1 MSTASGRSTKHNKK
15 TPPPTPSKKDEQPKN
30 KGKCGIC
37 NKICVE
43 KKKIK
48 SINDESIYCEECG
61 LWFHFTCTNLTEEEY
76 GSLSDKSKN
85 LPYICTSCKDKKDEV
100 FESDDEF
107 DSKQAKFF
115 EKLLHKNNEILFRK
129 LDSVKADIM
138 NSIDQRIDEKLN
150 IFRAENEKMVQEK
163 IQSILDKEVRDQ
175 NAKDLIEQQIKIQV
189 TQSLDEARDFDE
201 RKNNLIIYN
210 IKETISEDE
219 AISLAADLE
228 NVKAVLTHTNPEL
241 KDTQIK
247 SISITDIHRM
257 GTLSEPPTQEKPR
270 PIKLVL
276 KNQKTKYQVLK
287 KAKKLKDCESHP
299 KVGIKPDLTKKQQE
313 EEKKL
318 KTDLEERRKNNEDV
332 MIFKKQIILR
342 KDLAEHKKQFLL
354 KKSQSASDKPPE
366 KKQ

>member
-1 MSTASGRSTKHNKK
+1 MSTASG
-15 TPPPTPSKKDEQPKN
+15 KN
-30 KGKCGIC
+30 KFKCGVC
-37 NKICVE
+37 NKICIE

-48 SINDESIYCEECG
+48 SINDESINCDQCG
-61 LWFHFTCTNLTEEEY
+61 LWFHYPCTNLTEEEY
-76 GSLSDKSKN
+76 GSLSDKSKKI
-85 LPYICTSCKDKKDEV
+85 PYICISCKDKKDD
-100 FESDDEF
+100 ESEDEF
-107 DSKQAKFF
+107 DPKQAKFF
-115 EKLLHKNNEILFRK
+115 EKLLLKNNEIIFRK
-129 LDSVKADIM
+129 LDLVKSEIM
-138 NSIDQRIDEKLN
+138 RSLDDRIDEKLN

-163 IQSILDKEVRDQ
+163 IQSIIDKEVRDQ

-189 TQSLDEARDFDE
+189 TQSLDEAREFDE

-247 SISITDIHRM
+247 SLSITDIHRL
-257 GTLSEPPTQEKPR
+257 GSLSQPPTQQKPR

-299 KVGIKPDLTKKQQE
+299 KVGIKPDLSKKQQE
-313 EEKKL
+313 EEKELKL
-318 KTDLEERRKNNEDV
+318 ELEERRKNNEDV

-342 KDLAEHKKQFLL
+342 KDLAEHRKQFLL
-354 KKSQSASDKPPE
+354 NSQSHSDKPLE
-366 KKQ
+366 ENQ